1 MSKQP
6 QLLGYTQT
14 SKDGSAMSGME
25 MNGKGLGKD
34 SEGEEMMA
42 SNGRPATASTV
53 DVDNVDVSADKDGVD
68 EGEKDKKKEE
78 PQKMVGNLEIFK
90 YSDCIDIIMMILGSI
105 CAMCHGASLP
115 CMIIVF
121 GSMIDTFVESKKFE
135 YFLLSLN
142 STYLSSAGL
151 TVNGIIKE
159 PELLKPHLN
168 NLTTYYNVTDFTLYN
183 DQLSNDL
190 LDVMTEFAVY
200 YIAIGCAVLVLGY
213 GQVVGWVTAA
223 ERQCHKIRIKFF
235 SNVMRQEIGWF
246 DTHDSGELSTR
257 LSDDINKIHLGI
269 GDKMGTFIQWMSG
282 FFAGFAIGFA
292 YGWKLTLVILA
303 ISPVLAGVAVL
314 MSKLMSMTSSKELS
328 AYAKAGSVAEE
339 VLGAIRTVAAFGGQT
354 KECNRYNGHLDEAKK
369 SGIKKGITVGWSTGL
384 VFLVV
389 FCAYGL
395 GFWYG
400 AKLIREDDDY
410 RVSNVLIVF
419 FSVLIGAFSLGHA
432 APSMQSLATARGAA
446 YTIFDLMEQEPHI
459 DSSSDAGE
467 KPSKVAGNIT
477 LRNVKFRYPARE
489 NVQVLKGVSLDINR
503 GETVALVGSSGCGK
517 STIIQLLQRFYDPE
531 EGEVALDGRNIKNLN
546 TKWLRQQIGVV
557 SQEPILFA
565 TTIAENIRYGKEAIS
580 QQEIEAAAK
589 MANAHDFIMNFPNKY
604 ETLVGERGAQMSG
617 GQKQRIA
624 IARALVKDP
633 KILLLDEATSALDTD
648 SESVVQ
654 EALDK
659 ARAGRTTIV
668 VAHRLSTIK
677 TADKIA
683 GFQEGVIVEN
693 GTHEQLMEKGGV
705 YHTLVTNQT
714 QDVDEEGLQDD
725 EEEELIAEFIQDKKT
740 VDRQL
745 SRQTSHQAKS
755 PLKTQLSVDKV
766 PTTTDAKEGKK
777 EDSEEPPPVSIAKVL
792 KMNAKEWP
800 YIMFGCLAAIGNGG
814 VQPAFAVIF
823 SEILGV
829 FSETDPD
836 VQNEKINMYVLLMC
850 GIGVISFF
858 TFLVQGYCFGY
869 SGESLTSRLR
879 RLVFKAMLRQDISFF
894 DNHKNST
901 GALTTRLATD
911 ASQVHGISGARL
923 GSIVQSIANLGTA
936 FVIAFIYGWKLTLVI
951 IAFLPFI
958 MIAGA
963 LQMKLLQG
971 VAGQN
976 KEALEEA
983 GKTATE
989 SIENIR
995 TVASLTKEEKMVD
1008 NYRSLL
1014 IGPYYT
1020 SLKKAHLTALAFS
1033 FSTGILFFAYAAAFW
1048 FGAYLIKEGEMDYT
1062 DVFKVFGAIVFGA
1075 MALGQSS
1082 AFAPDASKAKVSA
1095 AHIFYL
1101 LEQEPT
1107 IDPYSE
1113 EGKKDLPVNSKIRFE
1128 GLRFRYPTRPDV
1140 EVLQGLTLE
1149 VEPGETVALVG
1160 ASGCGKS
1167 TTVQLV
1173 ERFYDPEDGIVYLDS
1188 NNIKDLNV
1196 QWLRRQIG
1204 IVSQEPVL
1212 FDCSIAENIAYGDNS
1227 REVPMAEIIEAARK
1241 SNIHNFIQSLPK
1253 GYDTLCGDKGTQLS
1267 GGQKQRVAI
1276 ARGLV
1281 RNPKI
1286 LLLDEATSAL
1296 DTESE
1301 KIVQEALDK
1310 AREGRTCIVIAHR
1323 LSTIQ
1328 NADKICVIKHGQV
1341 AEQGRHSELMASQ
1354 GIYYRL
1360 VTKAQ
1365 SRKEK

>member
-1 MSKQP
+1 MSGKP
-6 QLLGYTQT
+6 QLIGYTPT
-14 SKDGSAMSGME
+14 SNEGSGKNSME
-25 MNGKGLGKD
+25 MNGKGAGKD
-34 SEGEEMMA
+34 SEGEGELA
-42 SNGRPATASTV
+42 VNGRPATASTV
-53 DVDNVDVSADKDGVD
+53 DMDKVEIKTGKDD
-68 EGEKDKKKEE
+68 EKEKEKKE
-78 PQKMVGNLEIFK
+78 PQKMVGTCEIFK
-90 YSDCIDIIMMILGSI
+90 YADCLDVLLMLLGSF
-105 CAMCHGASLP
+105 CALCHGAALP

-121 GSMIDTFVESKKFE
+121 GNMIDTFVESGKLQ
-135 YFLLSLN
+135 YFLQSLN
-142 STYLSSAGL
+142 STYLQSQGL
-151 TVNGIIKE
+151 SVEGIIKD
-159 PELLKPHLN
+159 PKILQPHLP
-168 NLTTYYNVTDFTLYN
+168 NLTTYYNVTDFSIYN
-183 DQLSNDL
+183 NSIQYDL
-190 LDVMTEFAVY
+190 LDTMTEFAVY
-200 YIAIGCAVLVLGY
+200 YIAIGCGVLVLGY

-223 ERQCHKIRIKFF
+223 ERQCHRIRISFF
-235 SNVMRQEIGWF
+235 RNVMRQEIGWF

-257 LSDDINKIHLGI
+257 LADDINKIHLGI
-269 GDKMGTFIQWMSG
+269 GDKMGTFVQWMAG
-282 FFAGFAIGFA
+282 FFAGFTIGFI

-303 ISPVLAGVAVL
+303 ITPLLAGVATL
-314 MSKLMSMTSSKELS
+314 MNKLLSLSASKEMT

-339 VLGAIRTVAAFGGQT
+339 VLGAIRTVAAFGGQN
-354 KECNRYNGHLDEAKK
+354 KECARYDSHLEEAKK
-369 SGIKKGITVGWSTGL
+369 NGVKKGITVGWSMGL
-384 VFLVV
+384 VYLVV

-410 RVSNVLIVF
+410 KVSNVLIVF

-432 APSMQSLATARGAA
+432 APSMQSLSVARGSAFTVYA
-446 YTIFDLMEQEPHI
+446 LIEQEPYI
-459 DSSSDAGE
+459 DSASDQGE
-467 KPSKVAGNIT
+467 KLSSVSGNLT
-477 LRNVKFRYPARE
+477 LRNVRFRYPARE
-489 NVQVLKGVSLDINR
+489 EVQVLKGVSLDINR

-531 EGEVALDGRNIKNLN
+531 EGEVALDGKNIRSLN

-557 SQEPILFA
+557 SQEPVLFA
-565 TTIAENIRYGKEAIS
+565 TTIAENIRYGKEGIS
-580 QQEIEAAAK
+580 QQEIEAASK
-589 MANAHDFIMNFPNKY
+589 MANAHDFIMKLPNKY

-624 IARALVKDP
+624 IARALVRDP
-633 KILLLDEATSALDTD
+633 KILLLDEATSALDTE

-659 ARAGRTTIV
+659 ARAGRTTVV

-693 GTHEQLMEKGGV
+693 GTHDELMKKGGV
-705 YHTLVTNQT
+705 YFTLVTNQT
-714 QDVDEEGLQDD
+714 REVD
-725 EEEELIAEFIQDKKT
+725 EEEEMLISKFASPSEKEKKSL
-740 VDRQL
+740 DRQI
-745 SRQTSHQAKS
+745 SYQIKS
-755 PLKTQLSVDKV
+755 PLRNQVSIDKV
-766 PTTTDAKEGKK
+766 PGVEEEEKGGKK
-777 EDSEEPPPVSIAKVL
+777 KKKESDEPPPASMAQIL
-792 KMNAKEWP
+792 RMNAKEWP
-800 YIMFGCLAAIGNGG
+800 YILFGCLAALLNGG
-814 VQPAFAVIF
+814 VQPSFAVIF

-829 FSETDPD
+829 FSEPD
-836 VQNEKINMYVLLMC
+836 QEKQEREVEMYVLILC
-850 GIGVISFF
+850 GIGGVSFF
-858 TFLVQGYCFGY
+858 TFLIQGYCFGV
-869 SGESLTSRLR
+869 SGESLTMRLR
-879 RLVFKAMLRQDISFF
+879 RLVFKAMLRQDISWF
-894 DNHKNST
+894 DDHKNTT

-911 ASQVHGISGARL
+911 ASQVQGISGARL

-936 FVIAFIYGWKLTLVI
+936 IIIAFIYGWKLTLVI
-951 IAFLPFI
+951 MAFLPFI
-958 MIAGA
+958 MIAGM

-989 SIENIR
+989 SIENMR
-995 TVASLTKEEKMVD
+995 TVASLTKEEKMVQ
-1008 NYRSLL
+1008 NYKALL
-1014 IGPYYT
+1014 QGPYSA
-1020 SLKKAHLTALAFS
+1020 SLRKAHLTAIAFS
-1033 FSTGILFFAYAAAFW
+1033 FATGILFFAYAASFW
-1048 FGAYLIKEGEMDYT
+1048 FGAYLIRQNEMEYT
-1062 DVFKVFGAIVFGA
+1062 DVFKVFSAIVFGA
-1075 MALGQSS
+1075 MALGQAS

-1095 AHIFYL
+1095 AHIFHML
-1101 LEQEPT
+1101 KMEPK

-1113 EGKKDLPVNSKIRFE
+1113 EGKRDLTVHSRVRFE
-1128 GLRFRYPTRPDV
+1128 GLHFRYPTRPDV

-1149 VEPGETVALVG
+1149 VNPGETVALVG

-1167 TTVQLV
+1167 TTVQLM
-1173 ERFYDPEDGIVYLDS
+1173 ERFYDPEEGVVYLDE
-1188 NNIKDLNV
+1188 NDIKELNV

-1212 FDCSIAENIAYGDNS
+1212 FDCSIAENIAYGDNF
-1227 REVPMAEIIEAARK
+1227 REVKMAEIIEAARK
-1241 SNIHNFIQSLPK
+1241 ANIHSFIESLPS

-1328 NADKICVIKHGQV
+1328 NADKICVIKHGEV
-1341 AEQGRHSELMASQ
+1341 VEQGRHSDLMSKQ

-1360 VTKAQ
+1360 VTTAQ
-1365 SRKEK
+1365 SRG

>member
-1 MSKQP
+1 MSSQP
-6 QLLGYTQT
+6 QLLGYTPT
-14 SKDGSAMSGME
+14 SKDGSAFDSME
-25 MNGKGLGKD
+25 LNGKGLGKD
-34 SEGEEMMA
+34 SEGEDTVA
-42 SNGRPATASTV
+42 TTNGRPASASIADVDTV
-53 DVDNVDVSADKDGVD
+53 DVEEKDGKK
-68 EGEKDKKKEE
+68 EEKKEE
-78 PQKMVGNLEIFK
+78 PQKMVGAIEVFK
-90 YSDCIDIIMMILGSI
+90 YADCIDIILMIIGSL
-105 CAMCHGASLP
+105 CAAIHGASLP

-121 GSMIDTFVESKKFE
+121 GSMIETFVDSKKFE
-135 YFLLSLN
+135 FFLLSLN
-142 STYLSSAGL
+142 STYLQSYGL
-151 TVNGIIKE
+151 SIEKLKLE
-159 PELLKPHLN
+159 PVLLQPHLT
-168 NLTTYYNVTDFTLYN
+168 NLTTYYNVTDFSIYN
-183 DQLSNDL
+183 NAVNNDL
-190 LDVMTEFAVY
+190 LSVMTTFAIY
-200 YIAIGCAVLVLGY
+200 YIAIGCGVLVMGY

-223 ERQCHKIRIKFF
+223 ERQCHRIRISFF
-235 SNVMRQEIGWF
+235 TNVMRQEIGWF

-257 LSDDINKIHLGI
+257 LADDINKIHLGI
-269 GDKMGTFIQWMSG
+269 GDKMGTFIQWMAG

-303 ISPVLAGVAVL
+303 ISPLLAGVAIL
-314 MSKLMSMTSSKELS
+314 MSKLVSSSSAKELS

-339 VLGAIRTVAAFGGQT
+339 VLGAIRTVAAFGGQS
-354 KECNRYNGHLDEAKK
+354 KECTRYNNHLDEAKK
-369 SGIKKGITVGWSTGL
+369 NGIKKGITTGWSMGL
-384 VFLVV
+384 VMLVV
-389 FCAYGL
+389 FCSYGL

-400 AKLIREDDDY
+400 AKLIREDSDY
-410 RVSNVLIVF
+410 DVSNVLIVF

-432 APSMQSLATARGAA
+432 APSLQSLSTARGAA
-446 YTIFDLMEQEPHI
+446 FVVYALIEQEPKI
-459 DSSSDAGE
+459 DSASEEGA
-467 KPSKVAGNIT
+467 KLAKVEGNLT

-489 NVQVLKGVSLDINR
+489 DVQVLKDVSLDISR

-531 EGEVALDGRNIKNLN
+531 EGEIALDGKNIKNLN
-546 TKWLRQQIGVV
+546 TKWLRQNIGVV
-557 SQEPILFA
+557 SQEPVLFA
-565 TTIAENIRYGKEAIS
+565 TTIAENIRYGKEGIS

-589 MANAHDFIMNFPNKY
+589 MANAHDFIVKLPNKY

-633 KILLLDEATSALDTD
+633 KILLLDEATSALDTE

-659 ARAGRTTIV
+659 ARAGRTTVV

-693 GTHEQLMEKGGV
+693 GTHEQLMEKKGV
-705 YHTLVTNQT
+705 YYTLVTNQT
-714 QDVDEEGLQDD
+714 QDVDK
-725 EEEELIAEFIQDKKT
+725 EEEELIAEFIGEKEKRGLD
-740 VDRQL
+740 
-745 SRQTSHQAKS
+745 RQTSHQAKS
-755 PLKTQLSVDKV
+755 PLKTQLSIDKV
-766 PTTTDAKEGKK
+766 PGVLEEEEEQDKK
-777 EDSEEPPPVSIAKVL
+777 KKKKKKDPNEPPEVGLGQVL
-792 KMNAKEWP
+792 KMNSKEWP
-800 YIMFGCLAAIGNGG
+800 YILFGCLAAIGNGG

-823 SEILGV
+823 AEILGV
-829 FSETDPD
+829 FSEPD
-836 VQNEKINMYVLLMC
+836 QEVQERKIELYVGLMC
-850 GIGVISFF
+850 AIGGVSFF
-858 TFLVQGYCFGY
+858 TFLIQGYCFGY
-869 SGESLTSRLR
+869 SGEHLTARLR
-879 RLVFKAMLRQDISFF
+879 RLAFKAMLRQDISWF
-894 DNHKNST
+894 DDHKNTT

-911 ASQVHGISGARL
+911 ASQVQGISGARM

-936 FVIAFIYGWKLTLVI
+936 FVIAFIYGWKLTLLIV
-951 IAFLPFI
+951 AFLPFI

-995 TVASLTKEEKMVD
+995 TVASLTKEKKMVE
-1008 NYRSLL
+1008 NYGDQLK
-1014 IGPYYT
+1014 GPYSS
-1020 SLKKAHLTALAFS
+1020 SLKKAHLTAIAFS
-1033 FSTGILFFAYAAAFW
+1033 FATGILFFAYAAAFW
-1048 FGAYLIKEGEMDYT
+1048 FGAYLIKQDEMDYT
-1062 DVFKVFGAIVFGA
+1062 GVFKVFGAIVFGA
-1075 MALGQSS
+1075 MALGQAS
-1082 AFAPDASKAKVSA
+1082 AFAPDAGKAKMSA
-1095 AHIFYL
+1095 AHIFQL
-1101 LEQEPT
+1101 LNSEPK
-1107 IDPYSE
+1107 IDVYSE
-1113 EGKKDLPVNSKIRFE
+1113 AGQKDIPVNSRVRFD

-1140 EVLQGLTLE
+1140 EVLQGLSLE
-1149 VEPGETVALVG
+1149 VDPGETVALVG

-1173 ERFYDPEDGIVYLDS
+1173 ERFYDPEEGTVYLDN
-1188 NNIKDLNV
+1188 NNIKDLNI
-1196 QWLRRQIG
+1196 QWLRKQIG

-1241 SNIHNFIQSLPK
+1241 ANIHNFIQGLPK
-1253 GYDTLCGDKGTQLS
+1253 GYETMCGDKGTQLS

-1341 AEQGRHSELMASQ
+1341 AEQGRHSELMSKQ

-1360 VTKAQ
+1360 VTTAQ
-1365 SRKEK
+1365 SRGGKS

>member
-1 MSKQP
+1 MKSSK
-6 QLLGYTQT
+6 Y
-14 SKDGSAMSGME
+14 SME
-25 MNGKGLGKD
+25 MNGTGKD
-34 SEGEEMMA
+34 SEGEGEVA
-42 SNGRPATASTV
+42 SNGEAVTPSTV
-53 DVDNVDVSADKDGVD
+53 DITLDK
-68 EGEKDKKKEE
+68 EKEEKE
-78 PQKMVGNLEIFK
+78 PQKMVGTCEVFK
-90 YSDCIDIIMMILGSI
+90 YADCLDGFLMFLGTF
-105 CAMCHGASLP
+105 CALCHGAALP

-121 GSMIDTFVESKKFE
+121 GEMIDTFVESGK
-135 YFLLSLN
+135 LTIWLNSLN
-142 STYLSSAGL
+142 STYLSSQGL
-151 TVNGIIKE
+151 SVESIVKDPKI
-159 PELLKPHLN
+159 LSPHLS
-168 NLTTYYNVTDFTLYN
+168 NLTTYYNVTDFTIYHN
-183 DQLSNDL
+183 SVKYDL
-190 LDVMTEFAVY
+190 LDTMTKFAIY
-200 YIAIGCAVLVLGY
+200 YIAIGCGVLVLGY
-213 GQVVGWVTAA
+213 GQVVCWVTAA
-223 ERQCHKIRIKFF
+223 ERQCHRIRVSFF
-235 SNVMRQEIGWF
+235 RNVMRQEIGWF

-257 LSDDINKIHLGI
+257 LADDINKIHMGI
-269 GDKMGTFIQWMSG
+269 GDKMGTFVQWIAG
-282 FFAGFAIGFA
+282 FFAGFTIGFI

-303 ISPVLAGVAVL
+303 ISPVLAGVAML
-314 MSKLMSMTSSKELS
+314 MNKLLALGASKEMA
-328 AYAKAGSVAEE
+328 AYARAGSVAEE
-339 VLGAIRTVAAFGGQT
+339 VLGSIRTVAAFGGQK
-354 KECNRYNGHLDEAKK
+354 KECARYDGHLDVAKK
-369 SGIKKGITVGWSTGL
+369 NGIKKGITVGWSMGL
-384 VFLVV
+384 VYLVV
-389 FCAYGL
+389 FCSYGL

-400 AKLIREDDDY
+400 SKLIREDSDY
-410 RVSNVLIVF
+410 GVSNVLIVF

-432 APSMQSLATARGAA
+432 APSLQSLSVARGAA
-446 YTIFDLMEQEPHI
+446 YLVYALIEQEPQI
-459 DSSSDAGE
+459 DSASDKGD
-467 KPSKVAGNIT
+467 KPSSVFGNLT
-477 LRNVKFRYPARE
+477 LRNVKFRYPSRDE
-489 NVQVLKGVSLDINR
+489 VQVLKGVDLDINR

-531 EGEVALDGRNIKNLN
+531 EGEVALDGKNIKQLN

-565 TTIAENIRYGKEAIS
+565 TTIAENIRYGKDGIS
-580 QQEIEAAAK
+580 QQQIEAAAK
-589 MANAHDFIMNFPNKY
+589 MANAHDFILNFPNKY

-624 IARALVKDP
+624 IARALVRDP
-633 KILLLDEATSALDTD
+633 KILLLDEATSALDTE

-659 ARAGRTTIV
+659 ARAGRTTVV

-683 GFQEGVIVEN
+683 GFEEGMIVEN
-693 GTHEQLMEKGGV
+693 GTHDDLMGKGGV
-705 YHTLVTNQT
+705 YYTLVTNQT
-714 QDVDEEGLQDD
+714 SNVDE
-725 EEEELIAEFIQDKKT
+725 EEEELIAMFTGKKEKIAME
-740 VDRQL
+740 RQL
-745 SRQTSHQAKS
+745 SNQAKS
-755 PLKTQLSVDKV
+755 PLKTQLSIDKV
-766 PTTTDAKEGKK
+766 PGVVEEEEEKGGKK
-777 EDSEEPPPVSIAKVL
+777 KKKKDSDEPPEVSIAKVL
-792 KMNAKEWP
+792 KMNSKEWP
-800 YIMFGCLAAIGNGG
+800 YILFGCLAAILNGG

-829 FSETDPD
+829 FSESDPAKQEEE
-836 VQNEKINMYVLLMC
+836 VQMYVLLLC
-850 GIGVISFF
+850 GIGGVSFF
-858 TFLVQGYCFGY
+858 TFLIQGYCFGV
-869 SGESLTSRLR
+869 SGENLTMRLR
-879 RLVFKAMLRQDISFF
+879 RLVFKAMLRQEIAWF

-911 ASQVHGISGARL
+911 ASLVQGISGARL

-936 FVIAFIYGWKLTLVI
+936 FVISFIYGWKLTLVI
-951 IAFLPFI
+951 VAFLPFI
-958 MIAGA
+958 MVAGM

-995 TVASLTKEEKMVD
+995 TVASLTKEEKMVE
-1008 NYRSLL
+1008 NYKSL
-1014 IGPYYT
+1014 IEGPYAT
-1020 SLKKAHLTALAFS
+1020 SLRRAHLTAIAFS
-1033 FSTGILFFAYAAAFW
+1033 FATGILFFAYAAAFW
-1048 FGAYLIKEGEMDYT
+1048 FGAYLIRQSEMEYT

-1075 MALGQSS
+1075 MALGQAS

-1095 AHIFYL
+1095 AHIFYMIN
-1101 LEQEPT
+1101 QEPK
-1107 IDPYSE
+1107 IDVYSE
-1113 EGKKDLPVNSKIRFE
+1113 EGKRDLPVNSRVRFN

-1149 VEPGETVALVG
+1149 VTPGETVALVG

-1173 ERFYDPEDGIVYLDS
+1173 ERFYDPEDGTVYLDD
-1188 NNIKDLNV
+1188 NDIKDLHI

-1212 FDCSIAENIAYGDNS
+1212 FDCSIAENIAYGDNF

-1241 SNIHNFIQSLPK
+1241 ANIHNFINSLPS
-1253 GYDTLCGDKGTQLS
+1253 GYDTMCGDKGTQLS

-1323 LSTIQ
+1323 LSTVQ

-1341 AEQGRHSELMASQ
+1341 AEEGCHSDLMSKQ

-1360 VTKAQ
+1360 VTTAQ
-1365 SRKEK
+1365 SRG